1 LVTLIVKEDIDLS
14 QVPEEYLEF
23 RDVFSKQHTKHLLE
37 HCPHDLS
44 TQIEESKLLLLRSI
58 YSLSTLELETL
69 KEFIKE
75 NLHTRFI
82 HSSYLPYMVLVLF
95 VKKKD
100 SSLCLYMDYQG
111 LNKITRKDRYP
122 ILLVFNLLDVPKKA
136 RIYTKIDLCSAYHL
150 VYITEG
156 DK

>member
-1 LVTLIVKEDIDLS
+1 
-14 QVPEEYLEF
+14 
-23 RDVFSKQHTKHLLE
+23 
-37 HCPHDLS
+37 
-44 TQIEESKLLLLRSI
+44 
-58 YSLSTLELETL
+58 
-69 KEFIKE
+69 
-75 NLHTRFI
+75 
-82 HSSYLPYMVLVLF
+82 MVLVLF